1 MTDTNGQ
8 KIVTDFG
15 AVGNGNTDDW
25 EPIQRAID
33 RISDAG
39 HGILYFPPGQYF
51 VSQEVQLRANN
62 MTVLLSSAEILG
74 PADHPTPAGGLMT
87 VIDRDRPDRLLT
99 NITVEGG
106 LFTPRHPL
114 DNGLC
119 IAVGHH
125 VLFKGCR
132 VDCAGGQRGFAI
144 QTDRYVTKKITTPI
158 RFVRLVGC
166 ESFGGGENGLDIES
180 AGDDNLIADVLVES
194 MNISGGKDATIRCS
208 ANGNGHHLYHV
219 LLSNIIITDT
229 AHCMWYADVCRGL
242 VDGVIMDISGSDGNC
257 AGIDIRGAV
266 DCAISNIIITGS
278 GPGTAIG
285 LTDAYRVR
293 VSNFDIFGTG
303 IPFTCGIRNGSSDAS
318 IGPGSIAGCD
328 TGVQNASPNG
338 AEQRAVYMGLE
349 FDSSC
354 QKNFDVY
361 SQQNKY
367 FNIVQRTGGGVNLI
381 RSDKR

>member
-1 MTDTNGQ
+1 
-8 KIVTDFG
+8 
-15 AVGNGNTDDW
+15 
-25 EPIQRAID
+25 
-33 RISDAG
+33 
-39 HGILYFPPGQYF
+39 
-51 VSQEVQLRANN
+51 
-62 MTVLLSSAEILG
+62 
-74 PADHPTPAGGLMT
+74 MT

-278 GPGTAIG
+278 GSG
-285 LTDAYRVR
+285 YRNR
-293 VSNFDIFGTG
+293 TYRR
-303 IPFTCGIRNGSSDAS
+303 IPSAC
-318 IGPGSIAGCD
+318 
-328 TGVQNASPNG
+328 V
-338 AEQRAVYMGLE
+338 E
-349 FDSSC
+349 FRYLWYR
-354 QKNFDVY
+354 Y
-361 SQQNKY
+361 SLHMWHPEWIERRLY
-367 FNIVQRTGGGVNLI
+367 WARLDRRMRHRCTE
-381 RSDKR
+381 R